1 MRLSNFTGCLVAA
14 LLSTSAFA
22 VDDKEVQKNIEMAKK
37 AYEQALKEN
46 GGWTSTKKLIKSAEL
61 SATKGEKDKALKMAE
76 QARREA
82 EISYQQALNQKKDW
96 AEPGYLK

>member
-1 MRLSNFTGCLVAA
+1 MRLSSLVCCLIPA
-14 LLSTSAFA
+14 LLSVNVYA
-22 VDDKEVQKNIEMAKK
+22 VDDKEVQKAVEMAKQTFEK
-37 AYEQALKEN
+37 AVKEQ
-46 GGWTSTKKLIKSAEL
+46 GGWVSTKKLIKSAEL

-82 EISYQQALNQKKDW
+82 ELSYQQALNQKKDW